1 MSGFFAQNVLPS
13 FYVLTVWVCIFCQRK
28 IEANVAR
35 KMLVKSTPG
44 VNFINMLTR
53 SFYARRSQKCK
64 KTVKSSEVKSWPT
77 CWCCCTSAYSCFM
90 LCTQVWWNQPQGLT
104 FFVLQS
110 PLQRKTLSAQM
121 GTWKHLIT
129 LARPLESKFC
139 CYYGR
144 NTKMDLLLLNEVG
157 PSGHFD
163 STRPFLY
170 YVTIYEEYIFWKV
183 SPNATKCH
191 EVTEVEWVGFLTVD
205 YHKQQQQ
212 NNNNPMLHID
222 EKVVLTKLS

>member
-1 MSGFFAQNVLPS
+1 MQNMCSDMFNTQLIEEVKRAFSGLILPTIYEQHLLCYFTNS
-13 FYVLTVWVCIFCQRK
+13 LWAAFLHKMFCAAFMCLQYGFVFFCQRK
-28 IEANVAR
+28 IESNVAR

-77 CWCCCTSAYSCFM
+77 CWCCCKSAYSCFM

-144 NTKMDLLLLNEVG
+144 NTKMDLLLLNEVE
-157 PSGHFD
+157 PSGHFA

-170 YVTIYEEYIFWKV
+170 YVTLYEE
-183 SPNATKCH
+183 
-191 EVTEVEWVGFLTVD
+191 
-205 YHKQQQQ
+205 
-212 NNNNPMLHID
+212 
-222 EKVVLTKLS
+222 